1 MKTIKLH
8 VSFDAMTEPIQRYAD
23 WLCGLRGQLEEPTIQ
38 EKEEHQEPVRV
49 SAEEDAQRLQSLS
62 GRERDVLAW
71 FARGESCTN
80 IAARLRLSLG
90 AVNGYRA
97 GLLRKLNLTSTVALV
112 HYAVQHHADLPS
124 VIAPPVVS
132 PILSAVVPIVY

>member
-1 MKTIKLH
+1 MRRLTRSWAMRNPA
-8 VSFDAMTEPIQRYAD
+8 SFDAMTKPIQRYAD
-23 WLCGLRGQLEEPTIQ
+23 WLCGLSGQPEGPTTQ
-38 EKEEHQEPVRV
+38 EQGEHQEPLHG
-49 SAEEDAQRLQSLS
+49 SATEDKQRLQSLS

-97 GLLRKLNLTSTVALV
+97 G
-112 HYAVQHHADLPS
+112 
-124 VIAPPVVS
+124 
-132 PILSAVVPIVY
+132 